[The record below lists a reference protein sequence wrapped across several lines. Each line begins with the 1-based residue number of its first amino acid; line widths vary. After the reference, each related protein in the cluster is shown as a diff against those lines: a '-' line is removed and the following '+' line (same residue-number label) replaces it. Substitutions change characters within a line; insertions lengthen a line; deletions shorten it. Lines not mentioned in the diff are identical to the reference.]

1 MLYKKKLKNDNV
13 KQRMEMKLSN
23 LRTKIQSI
31 LENLI
36 KIQIFKIKKCNA
48 DMNYL
53 NTFHKMLRYNNQ
65 NIGIDWFV

>member
-36 KIQIFKIKKCNA
+36 KIQIFKIKSV
-48 DMNYL
+48 
-53 NTFHKMLRYNNQ
+53 ML
-65 NIGIDWFV
+65 I